1 MLSTPK
7 KDHPLEP
14 IMVLNPCTGSYFNV
28 APLFEMLHA
37 YYQSNPRHAWN
48 ALDDSIRTIVLLP
61 DHDVNRLDLANQLFH
76 LYLMRDFF
84 ESIAEFK
91 K

>member
-1 MLSTPK
+1 MKTNPQT
-7 KDHPLEP
+7 DQPLEP
-14 IMVLNPCTGSYFNV
+14 IMVLNPRTGKYFNV

-37 YYQSNPRHAWN
+37 YYQSNPRYAWN
-48 ALDDSIRTIVLLP
+48 AIDDSIRTIVLVP
-61 DHDVNRLDLANQLFH
+61 DHDRMELANQLFH